1 MALFER
7 ELAALENRLST
18 SFKLRRLGARTE
30 VNEDGREVVYD
41 DLLSHLQ
48 FCTTGIRQPIQLPR
62 NPIHLDAVLG
72 GQELHGLHGG
82 VLPRIGRN
90 YMQVVALEG
99 FPADSYAGIL
109 STLGELPIEY
119 RWSTRFIFLESWEA
133 LSHIEKFRKK
143 WKQQMLLRIRS
154 D

>member
-1 MALFER
+1 MID
-7 ELAALENRLST
+7 

-30 VNEDGREVVYD
+30 VNEDGRDVVYD

-48 FCTTGIRQPIQLPR
+48 FCTTGICQPIQLPR
-62 NPIHLDAVLG
+62 NPNHLDAVLG
-72 GQELHGLHGG
+72 GRELHGG

-119 RWSTRFIFLESWEA
+119 RWSRRFIFLESW
-133 LSHIEKFRKK
+133 
-143 WKQQMLLRIRS
+143 
-154 D
+154 